1 MEELQDAIE
10 DAQYV
15 NAINTQ
21 DDGPKPVLPWETP
34 SSDELLVEWSKTKAR
49 SLGNLDSFLEQSAIC
64 VFLFSSFIKQHHDDY
79 VRLNFCEDVL
89 RFKKLR
95 GRSRR
100 KQAQAI
106 LEHYIL
112 VKPSPPPAAGATVT
126 PAATTSTNPTTTA
139 PKDAT
144 NNGNLVAES
153 AAGAA
158 AWAVGTT
165 QLPPRTEIDECDLE
179 RIVNDRQSTHAYLK
193 EDASFRIYCDY
204 PKCSQSLIGIRD
216 AILDDLIDDWREW
229 EEKEKEEAAVAA
241 AKSRQAHPPSHHGSN
256 GRRASASSTA
266 SGDFTTTNTTTLSS
280 SKPRST
286 RRSSGGSTGGGRSS
300 SVEPPNTTEETTADG
315 SASASTD
322 ATVPTANPTIS
333 GWNQPQPPPQ
343 QQQQPQVETL
353 DPNTDAT
360 KPEESAEAKAVKD
373 ADTAAS
379 SSLSFQSSNHG
390 QPPQSQP
397 TSNSPPA
404 PAAPTNTTTD
414 TASMGSSSHTPRK
427 APPPALMGER
437 SVSGLSV
444 EEFGEATMSMRL
456 LKHRFLQSQKEA
468 VYDGLFDKA
477 ETVVMESLRRDYWHL
492 FLESQEFLKAKQF
505 MWYQDRPVVP
515 EDFYIMRVLGR
526 GGFGLV
532 NGTYMSLVV
541 LVCVSVVALFAV
553 RLSSNVGWQEPS
565 QATHTHMLTTAS
577 NWFSPVPFF
586 VACKKGTSG
595 KLYAMKVMNKRR
607 IKMKK
612 SETLAVNERSALAAV
627 ESNFVVNLKYSFH
640 SKDDVYLILDLM
652 TGGDLGFHLHQKGRF
667 PKREVQYYA
676 ARIMLGLQALHDQG
690 YVYRDLKPENCL
702 MADDGRV
709 KITDLG
715 LATKITPTL
724 HGAAGTRGY
733 WAPEM
738 LRRDKRGKRMPY
750 GHTVDWFSFGCCVTE
765 FICGANPFRSEAAL
779 NFGLSKGKQTKEKA
793 IDCATLEMEPD
804 FPKEYFEPDA
814 KDLCMRLLEKDEH
827 KRLGTGGCEEIMAHP
842 YFRNVNWES
851 IISDRKRPP
860 YVPAKDVNAASQA
873 EIGNFVEDKTYQE
886 TVLTEQ
892 DETYYRNWDWT
903 NPRAYATEVIE
914 FLIYERETG
923 EPLLPVQQNA
933 GCCCVVL

>member
-112 VKPSPPPAAGATVT
+112 VKPSPPPAAGATA

-193 EDASFRIYCDY
+193 EDATFRIYCDY

-241 AKSRQAHPPSHHGSN
+241 AKSRHPPSHHGSN

-322 ATVPTANPTIS
+322 ATVPTANPTTLSSS

-390 QPPQSQP
+390 QPP
-397 TSNSPPA
+397 
-404 PAAPTNTTTD
+404 
-414 TASMGSSSHTPRK
+414 
-427 APPPALMGER
+427 
-437 SVSGLSV
+437 
-444 EEFGEATMSMRL
+444 
-456 LKHRFLQSQKEA
+456 
-468 VYDGLFDKA
+468 
-477 ETVVMESLRRDYWHL
+477 
-492 FLESQEFLKAKQF
+492 
-505 MWYQDRPVVP
+505 
-515 EDFYIMRVLGR
+515 
-526 GGFGLV
+526 
-532 NGTYMSLVV
+532 
-541 LVCVSVVALFAV
+541 
-553 RLSSNVGWQEPS
+553 
-565 QATHTHMLTTAS
+565 
-577 NWFSPVPFF
+577 
-586 VACKKGTSG
+586 
-595 KLYAMKVMNKRR
+595 
-607 IKMKK
+607 
-612 SETLAVNERSALAAV
+612 
-627 ESNFVVNLKYSFH
+627 
-640 SKDDVYLILDLM
+640 
-652 TGGDLGFHLHQKGRF
+652 
-667 PKREVQYYA
+667 
-676 ARIMLGLQALHDQG
+676 
-690 YVYRDLKPENCL
+690 
-702 MADDGRV
+702 
-709 KITDLG
+709 
-715 LATKITPTL
+715 
-724 HGAAGTRGY
+724 
-733 WAPEM
+733 
-738 LRRDKRGKRMPY
+738 
-750 GHTVDWFSFGCCVTE
+750 
-765 FICGANPFRSEAAL
+765 
-779 NFGLSKGKQTKEKA
+779 
-793 IDCATLEMEPD
+793 
-804 FPKEYFEPDA
+804 
-814 KDLCMRLLEKDEH
+814 
-827 KRLGTGGCEEIMAHP
+827 
-842 YFRNVNWES
+842 
-851 IISDRKRPP
+851 
-860 YVPAKDVNAASQA
+860 
-873 EIGNFVEDKTYQE
+873 
-886 TVLTEQ
+886 
-892 DETYYRNWDWT
+892 
-903 NPRAYATEVIE
+903 
-914 FLIYERETG
+914 
-923 EPLLPVQQNA
+923 
-933 GCCCVVL
+933 